1 MESRRTH
8 PLVLWAAVA
17 VAVMLASAGPAQGY
31 VGPGAGF
38 AFAGSF
44 LALFLALVLGAL
56 VFITAP
62 VRIVI
67 RVLRRRRARA
77 AADCSRVVIVG
88 LDGMSPV
95 LAGRMI
101 REGKL
106 PNLAKLAERGT
117 FKTLRST
124 APSASPVAWS
134 TFQTGTNPGKHG
146 IFDFLS
152 RDPRS
157 YSIDLSSARVRPP
170 RRTLKLG
177 RVRIPLGKVRVRLLR
192 KSQPFWK
199 ILGEHGIFSAVLRVP
214 ITFPPEKFHGVLLS
228 GMCVP
233 DLRGTQGSFTSFTT
247 ARENGDKPAGGMRIP
262 VQWVDGRITSAIPG
276 PSNPLRP
283 AGRPLEVPFTVTP
296 DAAGALATLRL
307 DGKTVQLKQGS
318 YSPWVRLRFHAGPLV
333 NVSGIC
339 RFYLGELTPGFQ
351 LYVTPIHIDPD
362 RPALAISHPFSY
374 APYLAKRFGPYATLG
389 LAEDTWALNE
399 HVISHEAFLEQTW
412 SIHGEHEKAFFD
424 ALEKVR
430 EGLVAGVF
438 DITDRA
444 AHVFWR
450 YTPEAKAMGG
460 GVSDATGG
468 AGADARYGHVLEDVY
483 ERMDEMIG
491 RVTDQLRKQDVLV
504 VMSDHGFASFDRCV
518 NLNTWLKEH
527 GFLVLK
533 EGADAGES
541 DYFAGVDWGRTQA
554 YAFGLGGIFVNQM
567 GREGQGIVQ
576 EGHEKVMIKRAIM
589 QGLTGV
595 KDTDKARV
603 AVKSVMDGAEL
614 YKGPYAGDG
623 PDLVVGFADGY
634 RVSWECA
641 VGKCSSRVFEDNEKA
656 WSGDH
661 CVDPEIVPGVF
672 FSNRRIRRNDPGI
685 VDIAPS
691 VLDVFGIAI
700 PDYMDG
706 KPLFEAKKK

>member
-1 MESRRTH
+1 
-8 PLVLWAAVA
+8 LVLWAAVA
-17 VAVMLASAGPAQGY
+17 AVAMLGSAGPAQGY

-44 LALFLALVLGAL
+44 LALFLALALGAL

-62 VRIVI
+62 VRMVI
-67 RVLRRRRARA
+67 RALRRRRARA

-124 APSASPVAWS
+124 TPSASPVAWS

-177 RVRIPLGKVRVRLLR
+177 RVRIPLGKIRVRLLR

-247 ARENGDKPAGGMRIP
+247 AREDGDKPAGGMRIP
-262 VQWVDGRITSAIPG
+262 VQWVDGRITAAIPG
-276 PSNPLRP
+276 PPNPLGP
-283 AGRPLEVPFTVTP
+283 AREPLEIPFTVIP
-296 DAAGALATLRL
+296 DAAGGSATLRL
-307 DGKTVQLKQGS
+307 DGKTVQLRQGS

-339 RFYLGELTPGFQ
+339 RFYLSELTPEFR

-362 RPALAISHPFSY
+362 RPALAISYPFSY

-399 HVISHEAFLEQTW
+399 RVISHEAFLEQAW
-412 SIHGEHEKAFFD
+412 SIHDEHEKAFFD

-430 EGLVAGVF
+430 EGMVAGVF

-444 AHVFWR
+444 AHVFWH

-460 GVSDATGG
+460 GGS
-468 AGADARYGHVLEDVY
+468 DARYGHVLEDVY

-491 RVTDQLRKQDVLV
+491 RVMSKLREQDVLI
-504 VMSDHGFASFDRCV
+504 VMSDHGFAAFDRCV

-527 GFLVLK
+527 GFLTLK

-541 DYFAGVDWGRTQA
+541 EYLAGVDWSRTQA
-554 YAFGLGGIFVNQM
+554 YAFGLGGIYVNQM
-567 GREGQGIVQ
+567 GREGIGIVQ
-576 EGHEKVMIKRAIM
+576 EGQEKEGIKRAIIE
-589 QGLTGV
+589 GLTGV
-595 KDTDKARV
+595 KDREKGGV
-603 AVKSVMDGAEL
+603 AVKSVLDGAGL

-623 PDLVVGFADGY
+623 PDLVVGFTDGY

-641 VGKCSSRVFEDNEKA
+641 VGKCSSSVFEDNEKA

-672 FSNRRIRRNDPGI
+672 FSNRRITRKDPGI

-691 VLDVFGIAI
+691 VLDVFGIGI
-700 PDYMDG
+700 PEYMDG
-706 KPLFEAKKK
+706 KALFEAKSK